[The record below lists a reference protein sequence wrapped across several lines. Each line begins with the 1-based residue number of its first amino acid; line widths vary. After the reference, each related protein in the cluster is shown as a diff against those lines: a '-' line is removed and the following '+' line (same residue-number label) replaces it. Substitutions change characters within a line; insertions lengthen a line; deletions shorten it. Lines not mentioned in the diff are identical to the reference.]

1 MADRN
6 RRRSLNILSSLKPL
20 TPLTAVSDASDA
32 GPSVPTSS
40 PTVLKKRNHIPSY
53 SSPSASPTGSPISNP
68 EVEWIN
74 SKSSSGERILTK
86 RRPGSLHKTRPASL
100 FGSLRSLKSLPSED
114 EGLVR
119 LDSTPGSVRSAH
131 SGPGQGLSGEM
142 LDVFG
147 GAVLHHGEVQC
158 TAGIFRKKN
167 QYLVLTE
174 THLVKFKTY
183 GRAAEIFTTIAQP
196 AGKAVSARHSR
207 MSSGGSLPELHTPDS
222 CSVVRLNHIVA
233 VHRLD
238 DGRPY
243 FSIEIAYTD
252 GKTKTASATVL
263 QLHEPREAELW
274 MSKIRSAA
282 EKARLLEPFPLTQD
296 VVEYAARVMEQD
308 RDYDIEN
315 CSIFQV
321 VQRATKSGF
330 RSSSDDLAKLTSNTC
345 ILAIGIH
352 KIHLIPLPK
361 SPRNASSTS
370 LAETIGVSHGIM
382 TLTNVSVQSLDD
394 KFELNFRVPLQRS
407 SLLCLASVN
416 VTDIALHIRQA
427 ADYLRPEWLEQPFT
441 WNVPQSLDER
451 VLPVP
456 ASDGDY
462 ASLDRTLVAYCAG
475 YGLDTQNIKYSV
487 EYVGE
492 DAPIFQLLPPSDG
505 LRQTYSVL
513 EVLAIMR
520 ALRYN
525 ESFKTISFAYINLDI
540 LSGVRDQ
547 HGWDH
552 VPWTTKSGEPLLIAD
567 QEKSRLLVQEVQA
580 LALKSS
586 RLRRLDFSFCL
597 SKKALDDS
605 SPDEGSGICEAL
617 FPLCSKQLTN
627 VDWVILNGI
636 CLADA
641 DIDFLYAAGIRPSSH
656 FRAIELRGCGLM
668 DRNMDTV
675 LRAISHQGSTLEALN
690 LSGNPSR
697 IVPQSLEEH
706 AQKFNYLRK
715 MNLSYMSRSSGPE
728 PLISANVLLRWKLE
742 ELNLSGITMNA
753 GSLDA
758 LSQYLKSPQSDTL
771 RELKLN
777 QCQLTGSGVA
787 SLFRAMYRGPASIR
801 HLHFHASE
809 NLIEQHHE
817 KFVHVVSRSVTPR
830 YITMRMLEYS
840 HEHYFGE
847 LMDGLAKNR
856 SLQFLD
862 ISKASLPV
870 DASDGTSEA
879 LRRMFAKNRTLE
891 MLDISGEEAHLEVVN
906 FGIGLNHALTGL
918 KKNRTLRVLLI
929 EHQKLGL
936 QGVSTL
942 ASVLEENRGLR
953 EIHCENNDVNLQAFT
968 VLVNSMERNT
978 TVLYLPAM
986 DNDRFRSLKRVDQ
999 EIDNLRASSQP
1010 TSARATM
1017 KKTLGAAMMG
1027 QRSFTSLL
1035 YDRSKLGSYLLS
1047 PPKAAAS
1054 SSAHIYSND
1063 KEAKAVVGS
1072 LAQQWEREESRLR
1085 NYLQRNWNLMHG
1097 TGTTGVEGVAP
1108 ATSGEALSGG
1118 QLDKEVAIEN
1128 DPTGHGYESS
1138 SSDDEDL
1145 LDVDDKDDIQGALM
1159 MMNKGLRI

>member
-32 GPSVPTSS
+32 GPSVPASP
-40 PTVLKKRNHIPSY
+40 PTVLKKRNQIPSY

-74 SKSSSGERILTK
+74 SKRSSGERVLTK
-86 RRPGSLHKTRPASL
+86 RRPGSLNKTRPASL

-142 LDVFG
+142 LDIFG

-174 THLVKFKTY
+174 THLVKFKTH
-183 GRAAEIFTTIAQP
+183 GRAAEVFTTITQP
-196 AGKAVSARHSR
+196 TGKAVPARHSR
-207 MSSGGSLPELHTPDS
+207 MSSSGSLPELYTPDS
-222 CSVVRLNHIVA
+222 YSAVRLNHIIA

-252 GKTKTASATVL
+252 GKTKAATAMVL
-263 QLHEPREAELW
+263 QLHDPREAELW
-274 MSKIRSAA
+274 MSEIRSAA
-282 EKARLLEPFPLTQD
+282 EKARLLDPFPLTQD

-308 RDYDIEN
+308 RDYDIGN

-330 RSSSDDLAKLTSNTC
+330 RSSTDDLAKLTSNTC
-345 ILAIGIH
+345 ILAIGVH
-352 KIHLIPLPK
+352 KIHLIPFLK

-370 LAETIGVSHGIM
+370 LAESVGVSHGIM
-382 TLTNVSVQSLDD
+382 TLTHVSVQSLDD

-407 SLLCLASVN
+407 SFLCLASVN
-416 VTDIALHIRQA
+416 VTDIALRIRLA

-441 WNVPQSLDER
+441 WNVPQSLDEK
-451 VLPVP
+451 VLPVS
-456 ASDGDY
+456 AGDGDY

-475 YGLDTQNIKYSV
+475 YGLDTHNIKYSV

-505 LRQTYSVL
+505 QRQTYSLL
-513 EVLAIMR
+513 ELLAIMR

-525 ESFKTISFAYINLDI
+525 ESFKTISFAYVNLDI
-540 LSGVRDQ
+540 LSGMRDH
-547 HGWDH
+547 HGWEH

-597 SKKALDDS
+597 SKKASDS

-627 VDWVILNGI
+627 VDWVVLNGI
-636 CLADA
+636 HLADA
-641 DIDFLYAAGIRPSSH
+641 DIDFLYAAGIKPSSH
-656 FRAIELRGCGLM
+656 FRAIELRSCGLM
-668 DRNMDTV
+668 DRSMDTV
-675 LRAISHQGSTLEALN
+675 LRAISHQGSTLESLN

-706 AQKFNYLRK
+706 TQKFNYIRK
-715 MNLSYMSRSSGPE
+715 IDLSCMSRSSGPE
-728 PLISANVLLRWKLE
+728 PLIPANVLLRWKLE
-742 ELNLSGITMNA
+742 ELNLSGIAMNA

-758 LSQYLKSPQSDTL
+758 LSNYLKSPQSDTL
-771 RELKLN
+771 RELQLN
-777 QCQLTGSGVA
+777 KCQLTGSGVA
-787 SLFRAMYRGPASIR
+787 SLFRAMHRGPASIR
-801 HLHFHASE
+801 YLHFYASE
-809 NLIEQHHE
+809 NRIEQHHE
-817 KFVHVVSRSVTPR
+817 KFVHAVSRSVTPR
-830 YITMRMLEYS
+830 YVTMRMLEYS

-879 LRRMFAKNRTLE
+879 LRRMFTKNRTLE
-891 MLDISGEEAHLEVVN
+891 ILDISGEEAHLEAVH

-986 DNDRFRSLKRVDQ
+986 DNDRFRSLKKVDQ
-999 EIDNLRASSQP
+999 EIDNLRTSSQP
-1010 TSARATM
+1010 TSTRAAM

-1027 QRSFTSLL
+1027 QRSFTTLL
-1035 YDRSKLGSYLLS
+1035 YDRSKLGPYLLS
-1047 PPKAAAS
+1047 PPKAAGS
-1054 SSAHIYSND
+1054 SSARTSSND

-1072 LAQQWEREESRLR
+1072 LAQQWEREDSRLR
-1085 NYLQRNWNLMHG
+1085 YFLQRNWDLMQG
-1097 TGTTGVEGVAP
+1097 ISTTGRDGLAS
-1108 ATSGEALSGG
+1108 AASGEALSDG
-1118 QLDKEVAIEN
+1118 QVGKEVAVGS
-1128 DPTGHGYESS
+1128 DPSGHGYEDS
-1138 SSDDEDL
+1138 SSDGEDL

-1159 MMNKGLRI
+1159 MMKKGLRI